1 MPSCYPRANAGRTAR
16 SVSATAGMSLIE
28 ITVAVALLGLLSAGI
43 FTAFQVGA
51 SSWQSTRDRLMLDRR
66 IATANAILHGT
77 LSGIVPI
84 RAEVP
89 PGRPEQGRRF
99 AFFQGEPR
107 SMRFV
112 TSYSVTTGVRGGLLI
127 TEMQV
132 VSYERGLR
140 VLLNQSPYLGPRS
153 AGFFVAGFFQD
164 PLRGRQR
171 ARYIPI
177 QPRATSLI
185 IVDELQDCR
194 FAFLEQPPGVERP
207 TKWGPEWTDLLRLPE
222 AVAIHVTPKGGETRL
237 RPISVIA
244 GIVSKGLDQGAPTG
258 AGGGPP
264 PPGTVGLQGRPPS

>member
-1 MPSCYPRANAGRTAR
+1 MTRRTQRYDLA
-16 SVSATAGMSLIE
+16 SAAGMSLIE

-51 SSWQSTRDRLMLDRR
+51 SSWQSARDRLMLDRR

-112 TSYSVTTGVRGGLLI
+112 TTYSVTTGVRGGLLI
-127 TEMQV
+127 TEVQV
-132 VSYERGLR
+132 VGHEEGLR

-153 AGFFVAGFFQD
+153 AGFFAAGFIRE
-164 PLRGRQR
+164 PLSGRER
-171 ARYIPI
+171 ARYIAI
-177 QPRATSLI
+177 RPRATSLI
-185 IVDELQDCR
+185 IVDDLRECR
-194 FAFLEQPPGVERP
+194 FEFLEQPPGVELP
-207 TKWGPEWTDLLRLPE
+207 TNWVPEWTDLLRLPE
-222 AVAIHVTPKGGETRL
+222 AVAIHVVPNRGDARL

-244 GIVSKGLDQGAPTG
+244 GVPSKGLDPAGPTG

-264 PPGTVGLQGRPPS
+264 PRGTVELRGRPQF